1 MEYFLFTIIVVNSS
15 KYIKEFIIV
24 REFNDLK
31 IYDINSINFLLIF
44 INLLFIISYFIIK
57 HKNFNNPIFLNT
69 NVIC

>member
-15 KYIKEFIIV
+15 KYIKEFIFV
-24 REFNDLK
+24 EKLNDIK
-31 IYDINSINFLLIF
+31 IFDCINFLLIF

-57 HKNFNNPIFLNT
+57 HRNFNNPLFLNT